1 MVDTAP
7 HHELITAVRAALEQ
21 AADPVRAAGQQRY
34 LKSTLPF
41 WGLTMPQLR
50 AEMRHLLRDPSL
62 AMRSRAEWEATIL
75 ALWDEATHREEWYAA
90 LALARH
96 RSHRQWIDSAAMPLW
111 ERLIRSGAWWD
122 VVDDI
127 ATHLVRDTVLAAR
140 EVEGARMREW
150 AVADSLWVRRAAIL
164 CQVGARER
172 VDQRLLAEVI
182 EPNIEDPDFF
192 SRKAIGWALRDHAR
206 WDPAW
211 VRRFVDQHPGL
222 SGLSRREALKHLGAG
237 T

>member
-7 HHELITAVRAALEQ
+7 HHELVTAVRAALEQ

-41 WGLTMPQLR
+41 WGLSSPQLAATVR
-50 AEMRHLLRDPSL
+50 PLLRDPNL
-62 AMRSRAEWEATIL
+62 TMGSRDEWEATIL

-90 LALARH
+90 LTLAKH
-96 RSHRQWIDSAAMPLW
+96 RAYRRWVDSAAMPLW

-127 ATHLVRDTVLAAR
+127 ATHLVRDTVLAAGD
-140 EVEGARMREW
+140 VEGRRMREW
-150 AVADSLWVRRAAIL
+150 AVTDSLWVRRAAIL

-172 VDQRLLAEVI
+172 VDQHLLAEVI
-182 EPNIEDPDFF
+182 EPNIADPDFF
-192 SRKAIGWALRDHAR
+192 SRKAIGWALRDHAK
-206 WDPAW
+206 WDPTW

-222 SGLSRREALKHLGAG
+222 SCLSRREALKHLGPGA
-237 T
+237 